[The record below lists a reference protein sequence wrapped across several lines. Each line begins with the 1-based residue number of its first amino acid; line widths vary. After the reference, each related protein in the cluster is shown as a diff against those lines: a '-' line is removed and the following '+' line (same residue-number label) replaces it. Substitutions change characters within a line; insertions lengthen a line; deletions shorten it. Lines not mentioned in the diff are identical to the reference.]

1 MSVQKFLELDSNYR
15 DRNRYPYP
23 ASFECEISQSGT
35 RGQINAIDPISYA
48 YPQMVFCPDD
58 IASLTLGY
66 TAGADGLI
74 AASSSNILVLILDYP
89 AFFLPTLQNST

>member
-58 IASLTLGY
+58 IKNLNYYFNLPTGITSSS
-66 TAGADGLI
+66 LI
-74 AASSSNILVLILDYP
+74 AASSNN
-89 AFFLPTLQNST
+89 TLASHKA